1 MESKRV
7 NSAPNV
13 NRQTSKTKRDTAATK
28 TAKNAKGDCGEV
40 SESTSH
46 TQFFV
51 KKRKFDPFT
60 RMARDKYY
68 DMQASSESSSSDSFG
83 CIHGPGG
90 KSYTDSEQLKR
101 AFRHELD
108 PVPVDETWNTKCP
121 PAYGWEMARKLHFL
135 VMDAEPLRQ
144 LDRLNAHLQ
153 DFATTSRHGYKI
165 DVLDSVI
172 VILDFLEGTYRKEP
186 SLREGFVTL
195 LKNIHQPI
203 VMNNNVDFQR
213 FYDNV
218 TKYIG
223 FIGCLLLCL
232 EEDELFTIVSD
243 ALLWHLS
250 APDPRRPSNALQ
262 RRATLLAG
270 APVLYHAA
278 ARMLAV
284 TDSNRFPTFLKMSLL
299 LAAASQENCMEL
311 IKENVLENIFYRFNP
326 YFPERKLPAYDIN
339 PADPQHYNVQLGD
352 SSVHLP
358 ATLTLLLVLVK
369 ALKQRC
375 EKDPKFA
382 EQLPAP
388 DNYAQRCFIWA
399 YRYECRAR
407 AHQAQRITLTV
418 ITTVLLRCFGVRLEG
433 FSACLMPDVMS
444 LSVATELQIRGG
456 WAATVNFN
464 TSQSD
469 VQFKKA
475 LIYLSVDFIKIF
487 PYNRFLIASQHWFV
501 GLVCLLDP
509 GLTQLRPKWPQPLYD
524 ELRQTALQ
532 ALVCVLPLTQ
542 TDLAKD
548 CGLIRRVMWYVEW
561 YSWNPYELT
570 VLYWCLRLLKAAV
583 GHRGSSPHSRA
594 IKELFNSHGIIILM
608 HLCATLIRQREPPV
622 EMSQVIL
629 ALTLR
634 VAAGGIEAPGKVKC
648 EVYPQISWPSS
659 INALTWTMMNVVMRS
674 LERSYII
681 SERWLISLL
690 NFIWEGVIWR
700 EDYRKQFLANN
711 GVYQLL
717 DLITMVR
724 PSVQCVALALVCDAT
739 SAGGSVA
746 QLVTW
751 RAGVGASNAVSIITS
766 LIMRGM
772 APAGVVRALAL
783 VCDAT
788 SAGGS
793 VAQHVTWRAGVGA
806 SNAHPRVVQTG
817 DTIATLLASLVRD
830 ECRKL
835 GVKLDENGV
844 IQDLNT
850 PLRSARVRKALENP
864 KCHKVHN
871 RQPICYAAAD
881 LAGSRISKAYALLQ
895 MLSEDLNDKVSIAD
909 EAYNLYKHIH
919 LAPKDEVILTL
930 CSHFLIEKLMETW
943 IETEMQTT
951 ELEPHDADIL
961 EEFVHINRGWNVE
974 IKRQQEVITEMDRKK
989 KHEEERSLY
998 AFLARVRLN
1007 TALDALRE
1015 VRGCARASSRDQLV
1029 RAMLGDAVLAHH
1041 RRSVQA
1047 NDFGETLLRTY
1058 QAPLDEQN
1066 TTGQYVK
1073 TYCIPKNSKLDT
1085 KSTTLYSVR

>member
-487 PYNRFLIASQHWFV
+487 PYNRFSNV
-501 GLVCLLDP
+501 VRGVVLVEPVRANRVVLVP
-509 GLTQLRPKWPQPLYD
+509 AAPQGSCGPSWLV
-524 ELRQTALQ
+524 TALSRHQ
-532 ALVCVLPLTQ
+532 GAVQ
-542 TDLAKD
+542 LA
-548 CGLIRRVMWYVEW
+548 RNY
-561 YSWNPYELT
+561 
-570 VLYWCLRLLKAAV
+570 
-583 GHRGSSPHSRA
+583 HSHA
-594 IKELFNSHGIIILM
+594 
-608 HLCATLIRQREPPV
+608 
-622 EMSQVIL
+622 
-629 ALTLR
+629 
-634 VAAGGIEAPGKVKC
+634 
-648 EVYPQISWPSS
+648 
-659 INALTWTMMNVVMRS
+659 
-674 LERSYII
+674 
-681 SERWLISLL
+681 WLISLL